1 MNKNIFFI
9 LSFCFFFF
17 GFVHKNS
24 EDQQYQI
31 LSDQITTSE
40 IEIYKFHLIASEIYA
55 FYYDE
60 SITINLDWEK
70 PYFSAYAHREVSG
83 KFSINFWGGLA
94 RIPEMLE
101 ETWAFVVCHELGHI
115 LGGNPKMELKNYE
128 WASSEGQ
135 SDHFAAVECLPKYF
149 EKKYIQNFDDRRFL
163 PYEVGYCSDTTSDNR
178 SLFVCLKTL
187 RAARGF
193 FGVSKYMFSKEN
205 YDFHDH
211 APAIESTEIN
221 SYPSLQCRLDIL
233 KSKAGNNN
241 SSERNN
247 CWYK

>member
-1 MNKNIFFI
+1 MKKNSYFIFI
-9 LSFCFFFF
+9 ISFFLF
-17 GFVHKNS
+17 GFVNKNTG
-24 EDQQYQI
+24 EYQYQI

-40 IEIYKFHLIASEIYA
+40 VEIYKFHIIASEIYTL
-55 FYYDE
+55 YYDK
-60 SITINLDWEK
+60 SIIINLDWEK
-70 PYFSAYAHREVSG
+70 PYFSAYAHKEVSG

-115 LGGNPKMELKNYE
+115 LGGAPKMELKNYE

-135 SDHFAAVECLPKYF
+135 SDHFAAAECLPKYF
-149 EKKYIQNFDDRRFL
+149 EKKYIEEFDDRRFL
-163 PYEVGYCSDTTSDNR
+163 PYEVGYCFDTTSNKK
-178 SLFVCLKTL
+178 SQFVCLKTL

-193 FGVSKYMFSKEN
+193 FGVSKYMFSKED
-205 YDFHDH
+205 YDFHAK

-233 KSKAGNNN
+233 KSKAGSNK